1 MNRSG
6 KLGRRPRSYPLRN
19 SPLRTVDPRVKLAIG
34 LCVSLAVMLPVE
46 RLVAF
51 IVIFFV
57 FLCWARLLD
66 AIVGQ
71 IWRLKWVIVA
81 LLLVDWW
88 VVGLDLAI
96 TVTLR
101 LILLAEAFTLYFA
114 TTTSAELRMALEWMG
129 IPYRYAFS
137 LSLAIQSVGMLDDEW
152 RAIKEAQRSRGAW
165 LSPSGWRRALEQ
177 IRDLVSLTVPAV
189 VVTARRAWAVTEAAY
204 ARGFNSPHRRSYHQ
218 LTMRGLDW
226 LLFAGTVVIGGLLL
240 FWR

>member
-1 MNRSG
+1 MRH
-6 KLGRRPRSYPLRN
+6 

-51 IVIFFV
+51 ILIFLIL
-57 FLCWARLLD
+57 LCWARLLD

-71 IWRLKWVIVA
+71 IWRLKWVIVV
-81 LLLVDWW
+81 LFLVDWW
-88 VVGLDLAI
+88 AVGLDLAA

-101 LILLAEAFTLYFA
+101 LVLLAGALTLFFA

-137 LSLAIQSVGMLDDEW
+137 LSLALQSVGMLDDEW
-152 RAIKEAQRSRGAW
+152 RTIKEAQRSRGAW
-165 LSPSGWRRALEQ
+165 ASPSGWRRVLEQ
-177 IRDLVSLTVPAV
+177 MRDLVALTVPTV

-204 ARGFNSPHRRSYHQ
+204 ARGFNSPNRRSYHQ
-218 LTMRGLDW
+218 LTMRRLDW
-226 LLFAGTVVIGGLLL
+226 LLLAGTVVISVVLS